1 MQIKV
6 AMNLRMRPILMLLAA
21 GVASNVHFVVDT
33 QSMLP
38 SSVRKDLD
46 KRFGPW
52 HGVTNKAENGKSCPT
67 SIRGDFDG
75 DGQEDFALHIVV
87 KLAGPAPW
95 HIDGNPTIYVSPT
108 EPEQQRVILYLRRGT
123 GFVSKTLFQHP
134 PNQLDCL
141 VLHRKGARDYRYDL
155 GRYFRYRLDTVGVVA
170 GMVGVSYIY
179 ERGKFNEVVT
189 VD

>member
-1 MQIKV
+1 MQIRV
-6 AMNLRMRPILMLLAA
+6 AMNLRMRPKILMLLAA
-21 GVASNVHFVVDT
+21 GIASNVRFVVDT

-38 SSVRKDLD
+38 SSIPKDLN

-75 DGQEDFALHIVV
+75 DGQEDFALHIVANR
-87 KLAGPAPW
+87 LPA
-95 HIDGNPTIYVSPT
+95 DK
-108 EPEQQRVILYLRRGT
+108 QQRVILYLRRGT
-123 GFVSKTLFQHP
+123 RFVSKTLFQHP

-155 GRYFRYRLDTVGVVA
+155 GRYFRYPLDTVGCVA
-170 GMVGVSYIY
+170 GMGGVSYIY